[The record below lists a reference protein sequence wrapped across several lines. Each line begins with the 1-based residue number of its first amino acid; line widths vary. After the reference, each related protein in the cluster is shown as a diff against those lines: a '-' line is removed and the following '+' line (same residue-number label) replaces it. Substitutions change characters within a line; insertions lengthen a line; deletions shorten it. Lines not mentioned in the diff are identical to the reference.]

1 MDKFLLKAINRSA
14 HLGFQKENMIG
25 LIVMLIL
32 SRDVFNKNL
41 DVANFIE
48 SIFGVKFPNYAMR
61 SRTLMI
67 AKLVRYINLL
77 DEGDIE
83 KSYKKLSTG
92 LVEIRDNAY
101 DEVKTIKEK
110 NKNNNAFSN
119 MHKWIAGTGKKE

>member
-1 MDKFLLKAINRSA
+1 MDKYLLKAINRST

-48 SIFGVKFPNYAMR
+48 SVFGVRFPSYAMR

-67 AKLVRYINLL
+67 AKLVKHINLL
-77 DEGDIE
+77 DDKNIE
-83 KSYKKLSTG
+83 SSYKKFSMLLS
-92 LVEIRDNAY
+92 EIRIGAY
-101 DEVKTIKEK
+101 DEVKVIKEK

-119 MHKWIAGTGKKE
+119 MHKWISGTGKKE